1 MGSRIYKTKEA
12 MTPEELFAQEEA
24 KLEAELVRYVVELN
38 GKVVVV
44 ENVPARVNSE
54 TGEQLLSAET
64 INRLQQLLASPAP
77 PTRYVD
83 TAVYT
88 FAA

>member
-1 MGSRIYKTKEA
+1 MKEA
-12 MTPEELFAQEEA
+12 MTPEELFAQEEV

-38 GKVVVV
+38 GKVVVA

-83 TAVYT
+83 AAVCT